1 MRATG
6 RVIAWLAPP
15 WGPWKFCALLFRA
28 LLFCALLPA
37 ALAAPLTPQEEAGK
51 KVYVE
56 GLSASGKPL
65 RALIGAQDTPVE
77 GATLP
82 CANCHGA
89 DGLGRPEGTVKPS
102 NIVWSELTKSYG
114 HRHENGRTHPAYT
127 DQSFAE
133 TLTYGKDPA
142 GNRLDVAMPRY
153 LMAHDD
159 MAALLAYL
167 KRIHADLDPGLSA
180 ERLRIGT
187 LLPNS
192 GRLADL
198 GQAMGAVL
206 RARIAEL
213 NAKGGLFGRQ
223 LELVVAEV
231 AEDRAASLKSAERL
245 FGDAQVFAV
254 VSPFTSGL
262 EREVAALAERLR
274 VPVVGPFTLRT
285 QAAQEVNRYTFFLL
299 PGLVEQVRVLAEF
312 ATRQFVLQ
320 DPVVAVVHADEDEMH
335 QVADA
340 AVAGFRQRGWN
351 RSAAVHY
358 PSGGLRP
365 RELVARLQ
373 QSGVQVVLF
382 LGTNGELEQLGGP
395 IRDAIWTPYLLAPG
409 VRVARAAVMLPTT
422 LGNRVFLSYPTQPA
436 DITREGAASLVA
448 AQRQAGGPPSHQPAQ
463 VSAYA
468 SLLVLEE
475 ALKRAGRDLSRAK
488 LIGALENLFSFETTV
503 TPAVSYGPN
512 RRIGA
517 MGGYV
522 VAVDQA
528 AHTFRPASA
537 YIRIE

>member
-1 MRATG
+1 MRVTG
-6 RVIAWLAPP
+6 PLNAWVALAGAVLVACVPV
-15 WGPWKFCALLFRA
+15 
-28 LLFCALLPA
+28 PA

-56 GLSASGKPL
+56 GVSASGRPL

-89 DGLGRPEGTVKPS
+89 DGRGRPEGTVRPPS
-102 NIVWSELTKSYG
+102 IVWSELTKSYG
-114 HRHENGRTHPAYT
+114 HRHENGRTHPTYT
-127 DQSFAE
+127 EQGFAD

-153 LMAHDD
+153 LMSHDD

-187 LLPNS
+187 LLPTG
-192 GRLADL
+192 GRLAEL
-198 GQAMGAVL
+198 GQAMDAVL
-206 RARIAEL
+206 RARLNEL
-213 NAKGGLFGRQ
+213 NGKGGLFGRR
-223 LELVVAEV
+223 LELVVAEF
-231 AEDRAASLKSAERL
+231 ADDRAASLKHAERL
-245 FGDAQVFAV
+245 FGEAQVFAV

-262 EREVAALAERLR
+262 EREIAALAERLR

-285 QAAQEVNRYTFFLL
+285 QVAQEVNRHTFFLL

-312 ATRQFVLQ
+312 AFRQLALQ
-320 DPVVAVVHADEDEMH
+320 DPVVAVLHPDEEEMH
-335 QVADA
+335 SVAEA
-340 AVAGFRQRGWN
+340 AVAGFRQRGWM
-351 RSAAVHY
+351 RSIAMHY
-358 PSGGLRP
+358 PGGDLRP

-409 VRVARAAVMLPTT
+409 VRVSRAAVMLPTT

-436 DITREGAASLVA
+436 DITREGAASLMA
-448 AQRQAGGPPSHQPAQ
+448 LQRQAGGTASHQPAQ

-503 TPAVSYGPN
+503 TPAVSYGPS
-512 RRIGA
+512 RRVGA

-522 VAVDQA
+522 VAVDPA
-528 AHTFRPASA
+528 AHNFKPASG